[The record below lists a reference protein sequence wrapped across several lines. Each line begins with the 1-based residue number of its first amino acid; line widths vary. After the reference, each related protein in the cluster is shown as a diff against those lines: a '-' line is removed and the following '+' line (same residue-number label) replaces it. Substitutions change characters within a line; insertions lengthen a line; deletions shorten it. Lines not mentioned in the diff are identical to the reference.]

1 MGITC
6 ILDLFIVNE
15 INTMNRPN
23 YSQGQLSTSLFPYK
37 QHI

>member
-1 MGITC
+1 
-6 ILDLFIVNE
+6 
-15 INTMNRPN
+15 MNRPN